1 VFVAGFIGS
10 PAMNILQA
18 RVEAGVAVVGDA
30 RFAIAGAE
38 AYDGQDVLVGIRPES
53 FDDAAL
59 VEADERPRLT
69 GRVELREALGSE
81 VLVHFSTAGR
91 VADTD
96 ELRELAEDAGDDR
109 AAERATLVGR
119 FSPKT
124 RVRQGDMISVAVD
137 LDAVHIFD
145 PKTGLALQQTRR

>member
-18 RVEAGVAVVGDA
+18 EVEDGVAVVGDT
-30 RFAIAGAE
+30 RFAIPVLKEYNAK
-38 AYDGQDVLVGIRPES
+38 DVLLGIRPES

-59 VEADERPRLT
+59 VEDDGRPRLT

-91 VADTD
+91 VAATD

-124 RVRQGDMISVAVD
+124 RVRQGDTVSVAVD
-137 LDAVHIFD
+137 IDAVHAFD
-145 PKTGLALQQTRR
+145 PQTGVALQRLRR